1 MTPCSYVGVSR
12 LTTFWRCYAQVA
24 AAEMINSK
32 ARDMIKKYGLS
43 KIIDAFGHSL
53 PTVLQLHN
61 YPNFLTKVDIPGT
74 SVSPTVWL
82 NLECRQLTAN

>member
-1 MTPCSYVGVSR
+1 
-12 LTTFWRCYAQVA
+12 
-24 AAEMINSK
+24 MINRK
-32 ARDMIKKYGLS
+32 ARDVVEKYGLS

-74 SVSPTVWL
+74 PLRLMLPSDLLLSAWVPAPRTASPK
-82 NLECRQLTAN
+82 R